1 MSLSKNIDRINRKR
15 NPKSYTATED
25 KLMPKKKTISGT
37 DFEFYIYKTV
47 RKNFPSREGWK
58 ILENVELKVGR
69 SLIRPDF
76 VVRKRNVYA
85 VIDAKDKAILEP
97 KDIDQILFYA
107 EKTKAKEA
115 IIYVANDT
123 EVPHTVKDYA
133 DSEGVRI
140 RTSLWRMS

>member
-1 MSLSKNIDRINRKR
+1 MTI
-15 NPKSYTATED
+15 ED
-25 KLMPKKKTISGT
+25 KLIMPKKKTISGT

-47 RKNFPSREGWK
+47 RKNFPLREGWE

-76 VVRKRNVYA
+76 VVRKRNIYA

-97 KDIDQILFYA
+97 RDIDQILFYA

-115 IIYVANDT
+115 IIYVANDS
-123 EVPHTVKDYA
+123 EVSQTVKDYA
-133 DSEGVRI
+133 NSEGVKI
-140 RTSLWRMS
+140 RTSLW

>member
-1 MSLSKNIDRINRKR
+1 
-15 NPKSYTATED
+15 
-25 KLMPKKKTISGT
+25 MPKKKTISGT

-47 RKNFPSREGWK
+47 RKNFPLREGWE

-76 VVRKRNVYA
+76 VVRKRNIYA

-97 KDIDQILFYA
+97 RDIDQILFYA
-107 EKTKAKEA
+107 EKAKAKEA

-123 EVPHTVKDYA
+123 EVSQTVKDYA
-133 DSEGVRI
+133 NSEGVKI
-140 RTSLWRMS
+140 RTSLWRIS

>member
-1 MSLSKNIDRINRKR
+1 MTI
-15 NPKSYTATED
+15 ED
-25 KLMPKKKTISGT
+25 KLIMPKKKTISGT

-47 RKNFPSREGWK
+47 RKNFPLREGWE
-58 ILENVELKVGR
+58 ILENVEFKVGR

-97 KDIDQILFYA
+97 RDVDQILFYA

-123 EVPHTVKDYA
+123 EVPQTVKDYA
-133 DSEGVRI
+133 DSEGVKI
-140 RTSLWRMS
+140 RTSLWRIS

>member
-1 MSLSKNIDRINRKR
+1 MTI
-15 NPKSYTATED
+15 ED
-25 KLMPKKKTISGT
+25 KLIMPKKKTISGT

-47 RKNFPSREGWK
+47 RKNFPLREGWE
-58 ILENVELKVGR
+58 ILENVEFKVGR

-97 KDIDQILFYA
+97 RDVDQILFYA

-123 EVPHTVKDYA
+123 EVPQAVKDYA
-133 DSEGVRI
+133 DSEGVKI
-140 RTSLWRMS
+140 RTSLWRIS